1 MSVYIIG
8 TALVVFVAARNSVT
22 WHLQRIWGASGSYWQ
37 SKWDSIYDIFN
48 GNDMALAMWGLIIV
62 SCGSFWVFN
71 SFLLIVDVTEWPKF
85 LLRYKIQP
93 TANVPIN
100 RKKLRSALFWV
111 FFNLTIVGLPLMY
124 VAFMLMKWR
133 GCSFGRELPTFH
145 WVVFELVI
153 FSLVEEVFF
162 YYSHR
167 LLHHPLFYRHIHKM
181 HHEWTAPIGITSI
194 YAHPIEHIFSNM
206 VPPVAGPLLT
216 GSHIATAI
224 MWFTVALISTSISH
238 CGYHFPLLPSPE
250 AHDFHHLKFVNNFG
264 VLGVLDRLHGTD
276 ALFRASKAYQR
287 HFLLLGLVPLSQQ
300 IPDDAKNGKKFDLLQ
315 QEDDNTLFKRN

>member
-1 MSVYIIG
+1 MFDPAELSLKAKDGERCGVQRETVPLTVPQKSVFRYVRQLWDSIRMSVYIIG

-167 LLHHPLFYRHIHKM
+167 LPTASVDFSTIHSS
-181 HHEWTAPIGITSI
+181 TGTS
-194 YAHPIEHIFSNM
+194 
-206 VPPVAGPLLT
+206 T
-216 GSHIATAI
+216 RCT
-224 MWFTVALISTSISH
+224 TSGRRRS
-238 CGYHFPLLPSPE
+238 E
-250 AHDFHHLKFVNNFG
+250 
-264 VLGVLDRLHGTD
+264 
-276 ALFRASKAYQR
+276 
-287 HFLLLGLVPLSQQ
+287 
-300 IPDDAKNGKKFDLLQ
+300 
-315 QEDDNTLFKRN
+315 